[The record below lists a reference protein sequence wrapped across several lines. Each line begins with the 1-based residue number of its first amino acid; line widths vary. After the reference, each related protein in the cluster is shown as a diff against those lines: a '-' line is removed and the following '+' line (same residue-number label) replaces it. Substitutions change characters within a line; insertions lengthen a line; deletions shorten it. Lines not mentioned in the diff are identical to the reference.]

1 MPRGL
6 EQFCLDRIS
15 RGMSNS
21 DSNVKQLVVTG
32 GAADS
37 YLHKGTRKRRSSAK
51 HSLGETRKAD
61 QEGGTSPG
69 TLVGLAASRG
79 PITANAPVVKAS
91 NEGSLSR
98 SVTNSTPATVAS
110 ASVTSASV
118 PSAPIS
124 GGAQKAVKVVLAAG
138 KKKTKVILGPS
149 KVKKEGGAPI
159 THLGSKTRKVAKKIR
174 MSLGGFGK
182 RVTRAN
188 SIRHDAKK
196 QSLESVKKTLQDAK
210 LIKADSKAPESVLRQ
225 MYSDYMMLK
234 NRAL

>member
-1 MPRGL
+1 M
-6 EQFCLDRIS
+6 
-15 RGMSNS
+15 
-21 DSNVKQLVVTG
+21 KQLVVTG

-79 PITANAPVVKAS
+79 PITANAPIVKAS

-98 SVTNSTPATVAS
+98 SVLNSTPAL
-110 ASVTSASV
+110 VTSASV

-188 SIRHDAKK
+188 SIRHDAKR